1 MVHPLRAM
9 SGPEAKAGET
19 LPLPARLTIMS
30 GMRCD
35 LPGAAGSATRRP
47 RDRRQLLAGPSPGPD
62 RAPRPR
68 RVACGKQ
75 WGTVRL
81 LGSLACLLM
90 LGCAPGLVASDAV
103 DELVRA
109 VVADIPPDQL
119 AEPGSE
125 ALASALSDLLAEDF
139 GLSPSQRHE
148 LRLRVAG
155 AWTDAGRPER
165 AEEHAL
171 GVLSEPDLGPAL
183 RERAGLALVA
193 AWRVRVEASED
204 PASLPD
210 AVAALQEHGAFP
222 PGVRARA
229 QVVDGLRQMALDRPL
244 AAEARYERA
253 IALLADAPPE
263 TRVPVYALWVLA
275 KEAGGT
281 PADAIKTWLDE
292 QGDDPALAQIAD
304 TVLSGEGRLVGQP
317 APPLA
322 APRLDGEAGALALA
336 DFAGRPVLVYFFA
349 SWADGCDAVS
359 AALVELERELGERVA
374 ILGVSLDTR
383 DTVADLPAYIARYD
397 IGFPIIG
404 RGLGWDTEADEA
416 YGVHAI
422 PSLILVDAEGM
433 VAAVDLIRNDPPGIA
448 QRVREALNDGE
459 DAPVSDEEEV
469 P

>member
-1 MVHPLRAM
+1 
-9 SGPEAKAGET
+9 
-19 LPLPARLTIMS
+19 
-30 GMRCD
+30 MRFASMLC
-35 LPGAAGSATRRP
+35 
-47 RDRRQLLAGPSPGPD
+47 
-62 RAPRPR
+62 
-68 RVACGKQ
+68 
-75 WGTVRL
+75 
-81 LGSLACLLM
+81 ACLLA
-90 LGCAPGLVASDAV
+90 LGCAPVLAGSDVV

-109 VVADIPPDQL
+109 VVADIPPDLL
-119 AEPGSE
+119 AEPGSD
-125 ALASALSDLLAEDF
+125 ALATALTGLLADDF
-139 GLSPSQRHE
+139 GLSPIQRHE

-155 AWTDAGRPER
+155 AWVDTGRSER

-171 GVLSEPDLGPAL
+171 AVLADAELGPDL
-183 RERAGLALVA
+183 RERAGLVLVA

-210 AVAALQEHGAFP
+210 AVAALQEHGEFP
-222 PGVRARA
+222 ATVRARA

-244 AAEARYERA
+244 AAEARYQRA

-281 PADAIKTWLDE
+281 PADAIKAWLDE

-322 APRLDGEAGALALA
+322 APRLDGEAGKLALS

-349 SWADGCDAVS
+349 SWADGCDPVS
-359 AALVELERELGERVA
+359 EVLVALAREFGDRVA
-374 ILGVSLDTR
+374 IIALSLDTR

-397 IGFPIIG
+397 IDFPIIG

-422 PSLILVDAEGM
+422 PSLILIDAEGT
-433 VAAVDLIRNDPPGIA
+433 VAAVDLIRNDPDGIA
-448 QRVREALNDGE
+448 ERVRQVLAETGE
-459 DAPVSDEEEV
+459 QPVETEEDV